1 MAQIIDWQTGAGLVS
16 FTVTKQAMAADGT
29 LSDSG
34 SALDVRASLE
44 EFGHSVGVET
54 EQIRPIW
61 SVVQNEVYIS
71 SGNRGRIVTLNRTQS
86 AAHLS
91 SIAETH
97 SNGYVKL
104 AWTESKEQYVGYF
117 KVGDYEGGLRGHG
130 RQVKSL
136 MLLPCDPTNVAQVT
150 RTVLP

>member
-91 SIAETH
+91 SIAETPR
-97 SNGYVKL
+97 NG
-104 AWTESKEQYVGYF
+104 
-117 KVGDYEGGLRGHG
+117 
-130 RQVKSL
+130 
-136 MLLPCDPTNVAQVT
+136 
-150 RTVLP
+150 